1 MGYTQIKN
9 IINDIKW
16 FYRPKIIRIE
26 VPKSFK
32 TEKQKTNFIRKT
44 EILLNKIIKIDYDR

>member
-9 IINDIKW
+9 IIRDIKW
-16 FYRPKIIRIE
+16 FYGPKHIRLE

-32 TEKQKTNFIRKT
+32 TEKQKINFIRKT
-44 EILLNKIIKIDYDR
+44 ETFLNKIIVIDNDR